1 MDPLL
6 TEAAAA
12 RILSLQARTLSRW
25 RWGGK
30 GPPFCKIGGAIRYC
44 LGDLENFAREGRV
57 AAND

>member
-1 MDPLL
+1 MNQLL

-12 RILSLQARTLSRW
+12 RILALQPRTLSRW

-44 LGDLENFAREGRV
+44 LEDLEHFALEGRV